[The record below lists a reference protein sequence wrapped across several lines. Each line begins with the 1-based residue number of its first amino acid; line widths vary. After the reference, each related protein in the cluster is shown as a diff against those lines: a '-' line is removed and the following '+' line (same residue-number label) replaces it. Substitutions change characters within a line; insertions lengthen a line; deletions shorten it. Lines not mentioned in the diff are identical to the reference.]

1 MAKTSTRLHPE
12 LNVKPEELISYV
24 QEDYKFEAPKSII
37 DSILRYSKSL
47 EVRKSKIVGTI
58 ESVSN

>member
-24 QEDYKFEAPKSII
+24 QEDYKFEASQSII
-37 DSILRYSKSL
+37 DSILRYSQSL
-47 EVRKSKIVGTI
+47 DVRKSKMVGII
-58 ESVSN
+58 ETVSN

>member
-1 MAKTSTRLHPE
+1 MAKTSTRLHPD

-37 DSILRYSKSL
+37 DSLLSYSKSL

-58 ESVSN
+58 ETVSN

>member
-47 EVRKSKIVGTI
+47 EVRKSKIVGNI
-58 ESVSN
+58 ETVSN

>member
-58 ESVSN
+58 ETVSN

>member
-37 DSILRYSKSL
+37 DSILRYSMSL

-58 ESVSN
+58 ETVSN

>member
-24 QEDYKFEAPKSII
+24 QEDYKFEAPKSVI
-37 DSILRYSKSL
+37 DSILRYSQSL
-47 EVRKSKIVGTI
+47 DIRKSKMVGSI
-58 ESVSN
+58 ETVAN